1 MTPVLPCCSALS
13 EPASTR
19 RGSAPRDA
27 ASPPLGRTPVG
38 GGSITREGRKGKG
51 APRQS
56 GSRTRGRR
64 AVARGGG
71 KEGRS
76 ARASPRG
83 ALWARTD
90 LGRGAAEGAGRSGR
104 RRRSVLARRGGA
116 AGRGPGDG
124 RWRSGLVR
132 ARRDLCRSLRAAA
145 EHRRTQVAAA
155 GRSSRRLYPASAGP
169 SPATTDVEEEEA
181 AAGGAGPGP
190 EGRESSRRGGA
201 CPAAR

>member
-1 MTPVLPCCSALS
+1 MRGEREKALPGRAGL
-13 EPASTR
+13 EPA
-19 RGSAPRDA
+19 AP
-27 ASPPLGRTPVG
+27 GRW
-38 GGSITREGRKGKG
+38 
-51 APRQS
+51 
-56 GSRTRGRR
+56 
-64 AVARGGG
+64 RGGG
-71 KEGRS
+71 EKEGRS

-155 GRSSRRLYPASAGP
+155 GRSARRLYPASAGP

-190 EGRESSRRGGA
+190 EGRE
-201 CPAAR
+201 